1 MIIEQAAT
9 AVDEGGGD
17 EQHPTTN
24 DLPSATRAKM
34 CELLNARVADAIDLG
49 LQAKQAHWNVKGPM
63 FFSLR
68 ELFDEVADAVR
79 EFTDEMAER
88 IAQLGGIAE
97 GSLAPVRKRTAL
109 QDYPLDAVDGVQHL
123 VRARALRSAPDH
135 GSDDRRERTGRPAAV
150 AAARLNSIHIVYISS
165 PSRPGRG
172 AAGRTP
178 SRPLKKSR
186 LIR

>member
-1 MIIEQAAT
+1 MSM
-9 AVDEGGGD
+9 
-17 EQHPTTN
+17 HPTTN

-63 FFSLR
+63 FFSLH

-97 GSLAPVRKRTAL
+97 GTLAPVRKRTAL

-123 VRARALRSAPDH
+123 DAIRASLTRFAGDVRKSID
-135 GSDDRRERTGRPAAV
+135 EAAEAHDADTADLFTEV
-150 AAARLNSIHIVYISS
+150 SRGADKQLWLVEAHLQAAR
-165 PSRPGRG
+165 
-172 AAGRTP
+172 
-178 SRPLKKSR
+178 
-186 LIR
+186 